1 MATSCRQR
9 PALQSDS
16 SEQNRFMEKLMAKI
30 FRFYDEQSLTDV
42 TFKVSNPTAHVPA
55 HRLILAAASP
65 YFENLFKGNKG
76 NKPIIEINDI
86 DSDIFERLITFCY
99 TGQALITVTNV
110 GAMLKAAIRLQLDDA
125 ITRCVEYLMAHIDE
139 YTLHDAYMLERET
152 RCEILKEKIFEYEIQ
167 NFMEISQSDEFLNF
181 DVEKLQRILESDNLN
196 ITREEVAFEAIKRWF
211 NYDVAAREKQLPLLI
226 ACLRLTQFDADFLL
240 THIQPL
246 PGCELLAFKA
256 ISWIS
261 KPEART
267 KINMRFTEP
276 RGVSAANCNEKT
288 LLVVC
293 SEETEIN
300 PKVLQYNKAEG
311 KWQEYAS
318 IKYDHYGCRT
328 ILKDDN
334 ILFIGGNKNGAPSNI
349 VRSWNIR
356 SKTWQNLPA
365 MKQARWRHCVVE
377 LDGKIYAIG
386 GREGKINLTEDRAMS
401 SVERYTTSDGWE
413 FVSSLIV
420 GRFDVSAVTFNG
432 KIYTLGGYDTVFNNL
447 KSVECYNPDLN
458 TWTFCAD
465 MTECHYYPGTA
476 AHNGHIYV
484 VGDCFRSR
492 AVERYDPQ
500 QDTWSKICSL
510 EVGFGC
516 KACVSLDNKLWTIG
530 GTSKSGDKS
539 CVSVYDEEN
548 DRWGQKGSSPETD
561 IRSCVVVPVAL
572 LTSNE

>member
-167 NFMEISQSDEFLNF
+167 NFMEISQSDEFLSF
-181 DVEKLQRILESDNLN
+181 DVEKLLRILESDNLN
-196 ITREEVAFEAIKRWF
+196 ITHEEDAFDAIKRWF
-211 NYDVAAREKQLPLLI
+211 NYDVPAREKQLPLLI

-240 THIQPL
+240 RHIQPL

-413 FVSSLIV
+413 FVSSLND
-420 GRFDVSAVTFNG
+420 RRYNASAVTLNG
-432 KIYTLGGYDTVFNNL
+432 KIYIMGGRNSGVPL
-447 KSVECYNPDLN
+447 KSVECYNPDSN
-458 TWTFCAD
+458 TWTSCAD
-465 MTECHYYPGTA
+465 MTECHWLHGVA
-476 AHNGHIYV
+476 VHKGHIYV
-484 VGDCFRSR
+484 VGCFSGNGT
-492 AVERYDPQ
+492 VERYDPQ
-500 QDTWSKICSL
+500 QNTWSKICSL
-510 EVGFGC
+510 EVGRGII
-516 KACVSLDNKLWTIG
+516 ACASLDNKLWAIFF
-530 GTSKSGDKS
+530 SVSGNKIS
-539 CVSVYDEEN
+539 VSVYNEEN
-548 DRWGQKGSSPETD
+548 DRWEQKCAFPGHFVL
-561 IRSCVVVPVAL
+561 SCYVVPVAL
-572 LTSNE
+572 LK

>member
-1 MATSCRQR
+1 MASSSTQTL
-9 PALQSDS
+9 ALQTDS
-16 SEQNRFMEKLMAKI
+16 SALNCFKEKLMAKI

-152 RCEILKEKIFEYEIQ
+152 RCEILKRKFIEYEIK

-413 FVSSLIV
+413 FVSSLND
-420 GRFDVSAVTFNG
+420 RRYNASAVTLNG
-432 KIYTLGGYDTVFNNL
+432 KIYIMGGRNSGVPL
-447 KSVECYNPDLN
+447 KSVECYNPDSN
-458 TWTFCAD
+458 TWTSCAD
-465 MTECHYYPGTA
+465 MTECHWLHGVA
-476 AHNGHIYV
+476 VHKGHIYV
-484 VGDCFRSR
+484 VGCFSGNGT
-492 AVERYDPQ
+492 VERYDPQ
-500 QDTWSKICSL
+500 QNTWSKICSL
-510 EVGFGC
+510 EVGRGII
-516 KACVSLDNKLWTIG
+516 ACASLDNKLWAIFF
-530 GTSKSGDKS
+530 SVSGNKIS
-539 CVSVYDEEN
+539 VSVYNEEN
-548 DRWGQKGSSPETD
+548 DRWEQKCAFPGHFVL
-561 IRSCVVVPVAL
+561 SCYVVPVAL
-572 LTSNE
+572 LK

>member
-1 MATSCRQR
+1 MASSSTQTL
-9 PALQSDS
+9 ALQTDS
-16 SEQNRFMEKLMAKI
+16 SALNCFKEKLMAKI

-152 RCEILKEKIFEYEIQ
+152 RCEILKRKFIEYEIK

-413 FVSSLIV
+413 FVSSLND
-420 GRFDVSAVTFNG
+420 RRYNASAVTLNG
-432 KIYTLGGYDTVFNNL
+432 KIYIMGGRNSGVPL
-447 KSVECYNPDLN
+447 KSVECYNPDSN
-458 TWTFCAD
+458 TWTSCAD
-465 MTECHYYPGTA
+465 MTECHWLHGVA
-476 AHNGHIYV
+476 VHKGHIYV
-484 VGDCFRSR
+484 VGCFSGNGT
-492 AVERYDPQ
+492 VERYDPQ
-500 QDTWSKICSL
+500 QNTWSKICSL
-510 EVGFGC
+510 EVGRGLI
-516 KACVSLDNKLWTIG
+516 ACVSLDNKLWAIG
-530 GTSKSGDKS
+530 GTTQTGGKAEFNDCWVERCSLPTND
-539 CVSVYDEEN
+539 VYN
-548 DRWGQKGSSPETD
+548 
-561 IRSCVVVPVAL
+561 CFVVPESL
-572 LTSNE
+572 LSSK